1 MRGMRRH
8 DSSSTTRS
16 AVLVDKQA
24 QQMSL
29 VSRALRHGRLS
40 LRALGHTAGRTP
52 PFLIV
57 FINSICN
64 LTCEHCFYWRNLNQ
78 RDDLTLEEFARL
90 SAELGQFENL
100 NLSGGEPFL
109 RKEFAEICSLFIR
122 NNGVQQIYV
131 PTSGFFTERTER
143 QLREVLRES
152 SLKLFVCEI
161 SLDGMPEYHNRF
173 RGNAKSFDN
182 AMATYEMLARLQQE
196 DPRLRIHSIATATNE
211 NIGELRALTK
221 FLHERCPAMDHHNL
235 AIIRGD
241 RKNPSLVGPAL
252 ARYTELYQYVRSV
265 WDDREEGRF
274 GGIVEPLLQ
283 WAKKRVIETDTQYV
297 SCTAGNL
304 TGVVYANGDVSVCE
318 NHPPL
323 GNLRQQSFFEIWDSP
338 KANALRQAI
347 AEKKCHCTNE
357 VFLWPSVVFQPVQ
370 LAKALW
376 GAKPWRRK
384 ASEAS
389 YDAQFRSRLDDSAE
403 PSTQAPDRVQPLVF
417 RPQGGAKKVSPT
429 KSNEQV

>member
-1 MRGMRRH
+1 
-8 DSSSTTRS
+8 
-16 AVLVDKQA
+16 
-24 QQMSL
+24 MSV
-29 VSRALRHGRLS
+29 VSRAIRHGRLS

-78 RDDLTLEEFARL
+78 RDDLTVEEFTRL

-131 PTSGFFTERTER
+131 PTSGFFPERTEK

-182 AMATYEMLARLQQE
+182 AMATYEMLARLQRE

-211 NIGELRALTK
+211 NIDELRALTK

-252 ARYTELYQYVRSV
+252 TRYTELYQYVRSV
-265 WDDREEGRF
+265 WDDREQGRF

-297 SCTAGNL
+297 PCTAGNL

-323 GNLRQQSFFEIWDSP
+323 GNLRQQSFFEIWDSA

-347 AEKKCHCTNE
+347 AEKQCHCTNE
-357 VFLWPSVVFQPVQ
+357 VFLWPSIVFQPAQ

-384 ASEAS
+384 DSDAS
-389 YDAQFRSRLDDSAE
+389 YDAQSRSRPDGPAEGRNRALD
-403 PSTQAPDRVQPLVF
+403 QAQPLVF
-417 RPQGGAKKVSPT
+417 RPRSSSDRVSAANPD
-429 KSNEQV
+429 EPA

>member
-1 MRGMRRH
+1 
-8 DSSSTTRS
+8 
-16 AVLVDKQA
+16 
-24 QQMSL
+24 MSV
-29 VSRALRHGRLS
+29 VSRTLRHGRLS

-78 RDDLTLEEFARL
+78 RDDLTLDEFARL
-90 SAELGQFENL
+90 SAELGPFENL

-122 NNGVQQIYV
+122 NNGVRQIYV
-131 PTSGFFTERTER
+131 PTSGFFPERTEK
-143 QLREVLRES
+143 QLRAVLRES

-182 AMATYEMLARLQQE
+182 AMATYEMLARLQRE
-196 DPRLRIHSIATATNE
+196 DRRLRIHSIATATDE
-211 NIGELRALTK
+211 NIDELRALTR
-221 FLHERCPAMDHHNL
+221 FLHDRCPAMDHHNL

-252 ARYTELYQYVRSV
+252 ARYTDLYQYVRSV
-265 WDDREEGRF
+265 WDDRERGRF

-283 WAKKRVIETDTQYV
+283 WAKRRVIETDSQYV
-297 SCTAGNL
+297 PCTAGNL

-323 GNLRQQSFFEIWDSP
+323 GNLRHESFFAIWDSP

-347 AEKKCHCTNE
+347 AEKQCHCTNE
-357 VFLWPSVVFQPVQ
+357 VFLWPSIVFQPAQ

-376 GAKPWRRK
+376 GAKLWRRK
-384 ASEAS
+384 SFDASLDS
-389 YDAQFRSRLDDSAE
+389 QFVSRLDDSAE
-403 PSTQAPDRVQPLVF
+403 ESKQAPNRVQPLVF
-417 RPQGGAKKVSPT
+417 RPPGDAKKVRAT

>member
-1 MRGMRRH
+1 
-8 DSSSTTRS
+8 
-16 AVLVDKQA
+16 
-24 QQMSL
+24 MS
-29 VSRALRHGRLS
+29 VISRTLRHGRLS
-40 LRALGHTAGRTP
+40 LRALAHTAGKTP
-52 PFLIV
+52 PFLII

-78 RDDLTLEEFARL
+78 RDDLTVEEFGRL

-122 NNGVQQIYV
+122 NNGVRQIYV
-131 PTSGFFTERTER
+131 PTSGFFPDRTEK

-182 AMATYEMLARLQQE
+182 AMETYEMLARLQRE

-211 NIGELRALTK
+211 NIAELRALTK

-241 RKNPSLVGPAL
+241 RKNPSLAGPAL
-252 ARYTELYQYVRSV
+252 ARYTELYRYVRAV
-265 WDDREEGRF
+265 WDDRERGRF
-274 GGIVEPLLQ
+274 GGIVEPMLQ

-297 SCTAGNL
+297 PCTAGNL

-323 GNLRQQSFFEIWDSP
+323 GNLRQQSFFEIWDSA

-347 AEKKCHCTNE
+347 AEKRCHCTNE
-357 VFLWPSVVFQPVQ
+357 VFLWPSIVFQPMQ
-370 LAKALW
+370 LARALW
-376 GAKPWRRK
+376 GAKPWRRPP
-384 ASEAS
+384 SEAS
-389 YDAQFRSRLDDSAE
+389 YDAQVQPRPGDSAE
-403 PSTQAPDRVQPLVF
+403 PPKPEGDRA
-417 RPQGGAKKVSPT
+417 RPMTFHPRGAAKEPST
-429 KSNEQV
+429 KSNERV